1 MLRIVWRFVTIVLV
15 ALLQGLAF
23 AHVLEMPAKMQYEG
37 ALYLELQ
44 RTLYV
49 QWGPPNFGGWLEPAA
64 IIATLILAYAV
75 RRNRLD
81 RWLTVGAGIALL
93 LAFAVV
99 FFWFVAPS
107 NDAFLATPRGT
118 IPPNWMAL
126 RRSWEIGH
134 AIRFLLQLVALGLL
148 VASALVHRKSGDTT
162 AFSTTDGSPSR
173 RRLDSHHTAPL
184 RTDQPRSA
192 SASSSAA
199 TSPNVG

>member
-1 MLRIVWRFVTIVLV
+1 MLRIVWRYITILLV

-49 QWGPPNFGGWLEPAA
+49 QWGAPNFGGWLEPSA
-64 IIATLILAYAV
+64 IIATLILAYAL

-81 RWLTVGAGIALL
+81 RLLTIGASVALM

-99 FFWFVAPS
+99 FFWLVAPS
-107 NDAFLATPRGT
+107 NEAFLATPRGT

-126 RRSWEIGH
+126 RRSWETGH
-134 AIRFLLQLVALGLL
+134 AIRFLLQFVALGLL
-148 VASALVHRKSGDTT
+148 VASALAHRKSGDAT
-162 AFSTTDGSPSR
+162 AFSITDFSFSR
-173 RRLDSHHTAPL
+173 RRADSHQTEPVRTAP
-184 RTDQPRSA
+184 PSSS
-192 SASSSAA
+192 SASSNP
-199 TSPNVG
+199 TT